1 MAILQIPHLSVVN
14 KLDGYRQNSKT
25 LGGEQLDEYQ
35 STNAAGL
42 SVVNDLRSINVFDN
56 IARLLLL
63 FVVP

>member
-1 MAILQIPHLSVVN
+1 MAILQIPHSSVVN
-14 KLDGYRQNSKT
+14 KLDGCHQNSKT

-35 STNAAGL
+35 NTNTAGL

-56 IARLLLL
+56 IASLLLL